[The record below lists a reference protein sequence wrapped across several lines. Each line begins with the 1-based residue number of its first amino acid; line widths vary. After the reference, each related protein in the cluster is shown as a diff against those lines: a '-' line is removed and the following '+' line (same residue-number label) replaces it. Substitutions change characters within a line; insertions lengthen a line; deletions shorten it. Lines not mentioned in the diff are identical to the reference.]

1 MIMEACLAMMTAGT
15 AAVMDLRSMR
25 VDNGWILFSLIMG
38 LSLRI
43 LKYGLSGVGM
53 FLAGAVFPFVLLAGL
68 FYFRMLGPGD
78 IKLLCALGGI
88 MGIHDI
94 GKCILISFLLGA
106 VISLAI
112 LISVGGFR
120 RRIRFLIGYF
130 QDYFHTGVLKPYYRR
145 GAALENFHFTV
156 PVFLSVMLYAGGVY

>member
-1 MIMEACLAMMTAGT
+1 MAAEAWLPVVIAGT

-25 VDNGWILFSLIMG
+25 VDNGWILFSLLTGMAVQVMKHGFAGIG
-38 LSLRI
+38 AFLS
-43 LKYGLSGVGM
+43 
-53 FLAGAVFPFVLLAGL
+53 GAVFPFILLAVL

-78 IKLLCALGGI
+78 IKLFCALGGI

-94 GKCILISFLLGA
+94 GKCIFLSFLLGA

-112 LISVGGFR
+112 LISVGGLR
-120 RRIRFLIGYF
+120 WRIRFLIHYF
-130 QDYFHTGVLKPYYRR
+130 QDYFHTGIVKPYYRR
-145 GAALENFHFTV
+145 GMALENFHFTV